1 MRVISLW
8 SGGKDS
14 CFACYKAMLSGCQVI
29 SLFNFTQTNGEKSIS
44 HGLPAKII
52 LQQAEQTG
60 ISILQKT
67 MPIKNYREEFKA
79 LIDVWKRKERIEGI
93 VFGDIYLEEHKNWI
107 DKVCEESEIKALFP
121 IWRKDTPNLIQEI
134 LDSGFKSIVVSVRK
148 DVLGKEWLGRQVDK
162 EFISDL
168 NKAGNIDPC
177 GEKGEYHTF
186 VYDGPIFQRPVKFNL
201 GEGMTEGDKYWFLNL
216 VMNSNETV

>member
-1 MRVISLW
+1 MKVVSLW

-29 SLFNFTQTNGEKSIS
+29 SLFNFTQPAGGKSIS

-52 LQQAEQTG
+52 LQQAQRTG
-60 ISILQKT
+60 IPILQKT

-107 DKVCEESEIKALFP
+107 DNVCEESEIKALFP
-121 IWRKDTPNLIQEI
+121 IWRKDTPILIQEI

-148 DVLGKEWLGRQVDK
+148 GVLGKEWLGRQVDK
-162 EFISDL
+162 EFIRDL
-168 NKAGNIDPC
+168 NKAENIDPC

-186 VYDGPIFQRPVKFNL
+186 VYDGPIFREPVKFNL

-216 VMNSNETV
+216 ELN